1 MVLARRSSVINNL
14 TTLDRAAKTSRTS
27 PVGGGVGSKKWANMR
42 ARSQLPQQLAQK
54 VAVMRR
60 AATEQAEADAK
71 AEEELARQLDKEA
84 TVRAASD
91 MKRLGMQARYLL
103 ENDAAVR
110 LQATTRGQRARR
122 QVADWR
128 PLARLTTAA
137 KAKAEA
143 EAVAEGWER
152 VMARLASM
160 KKAEAKKEV
169 KRGSMPRRHIRSLEN
184 EQDCIRKCHYSCRNK
199 GGKSKRRRPTKKRR
213 R

>member
-14 TTLDRAAKTSRTS
+14 TPLDRAAKTSRTS
-27 PVGGGVGSKKWANMR
+27 PVGGGVGSKKWANMI
-42 ARSQLPQQLAQK
+42 ARSQLPQKLGQK
-54 VAVMRR
+54 V
-60 AATEQAEADAK
+60 
-71 AEEELARQLDKEA
+71 AEEELATQLDKEA

-91 MKRLGMQARYLL
+91 MKRLGMLARDLL

-110 LQATTRGQRARR
+110 LQAATRGQRARR
-122 QVADWR
+122 QVADRR
-128 PLARLTTAA
+128 PWARLTTGV

-152 VMARLASM
+152 AMARLASM

-199 GGKSKRRRPTKKRR
+199 GGKSKRRRPTKKRTIKR
-213 R
+213 RR